1 MKFYLYGILY
11 RHGCSFNLPFFEAHT
26 FYLQVGY
33 LGMMTARIFGIE
45 VQIGLSN

>member
-1 MKFYLYGILY
+1 MNFYLYGMLC
-11 RHGCSFNLPFFEAHT
+11 RHGDNFNLPFFEAHA

-33 LGMMTARIFGIE
+33 LGMMAARNFGVE